1 MVTFPHFALA
11 AAAALATAIIQ
22 PVDLKMPSPDGVQR
36 LEQIWMITYVDSG
49 GRETVAQAKLT
60 SGDYAPLI
68 AADAAR
74 LESLMPVAR
83 GIAKANQ
90 VKLQLVKFTGRLNI
104 EEIGP

>member
-1 MVTFPHFALA
+1 LQRKI
-11 AAAALATAIIQ
+11 AIRKAVLQWSPSLISRWPRRRRLQ
-22 PVDLKMPSPDGVQR
+22 RQSSNRSTSKMPSPDGVQR

-60 SGDYAPLI
+60 SGDFAPLI

-83 GIAKANQ
+83 GIEGEPGKAA
-90 VKLQLVKFTGRLNI
+90 TR
-104 EEIGP
+104 

>member
-49 GRETVAQAKLT
+49 GRET
-60 SGDYAPLI
+60 
-68 AADAAR
+68 R
-74 LESLMPVAR
+74 LA
-83 GIAKANQ
+83 
-90 VKLQLVKFTGRLNI
+90 
-104 EEIGP
+104 